1 MYARRRRRH
10 LLCVH
15 FVKVTESVPSTM
27 GNRGCCCYLSVPV
40 EILPPRTRL
49 PSSCSPTCTPRNNA
63 PRLHFRSRSRLSP
76 TVRAPVSPSRTLS
89 ASRSLTNRFR
99 FAREKWRNTSA
110 EPRRARDRL
119 PFGSGLPPL
128 SLSPLLSSCNCS
140 DNVSSGLVSDASFE
154 IRLCREVVIYISFVF
169 PCFYASV
176 LYTTRLTS
184 RFVVRRSIYI
194 YIYLGVFN
202 FSFKDRR
209 LKNKRRRV
217 QKR

>member
-110 EPRRARDRL
+110 EPRGIVFRLVRDYL
-119 PFGSGLPPL
+119 L
-128 SLSPLLSSCNCS
+128 SLSLLSSPR
-140 DNVSSGLVSDASFE
+140 VIARIMLVAGLLAM
-154 IRLCREVVIYISFVF
+154 
-169 PCFYASV
+169 
-176 LYTTRLTS
+176 
-184 RFVVRRSIYI
+184 
-194 YIYLGVFN
+194 
-202 FSFKDRR
+202 RR
-209 LKNKRRRV
+209 LKYDCAGR
-217 QKR
+217 